1 MEKERLVVKTAL
13 ELYSKLLNIY
23 ETYYSK
29 LTEAQKKWMK
39 VQNMPEIVPIDFYL
53 DEDKDDLT
61 LATRL
66 EGDGVVKLEPEETI
80 LKRVK
85 LNAQKINNGGARL
98 RILTPNKLLINFP
111 MLLSQSKAGNNSYK
125 FKNEIRGILYLLYQQ
140 NKITSIKSL

>member
-1 MEKERLVVKTAL
+1 MVKTAL

-111 MLLSQSKAGNNSYK
+111 MLLAQSKAGNNSYK

>member
-1 MEKERLVVKTAL
+1 MVKTAL